1 MSKVFYIADLHFGHK
16 NIIRYDNRPFKTVEE
31 MDKALIERWNR
42 AVSKEDFVFI
52 LGDISWYDDEK
63 TADIFEQLNGTKVI
77 VRGNHDNIKPN
88 TRLARCFSGT
98 QSYYE
103 YYYNK
108 KNKVIMCHYP
118 IPCFKNHF
126 YGWFHLC
133 GHTHISFEH
142 NMMEN
147 DKFEI
152 KALYDRPCN
161 MYNVGCMHPWMNYT
175 PRTLSE
181 IISGYEQYLA
191 STKPE
196 EQVEAGGL
204 RPCPY
209 CGGSDIRYSI
219 KSTTLQFKKA
229 YHASMYCW
237 DCNSYGPRVLYKSD
251 EHRYDVEHN
260 ENLRKQAESLWN
272 RRG

>member
-1 MSKVFYIADLHFGHK
+1 MGKIFYISDLHISHK
-16 NIIRYDNRPFKTVEE
+16 NCISFDNRPFTSTKDMDEAIIKNWNNTVT
-31 MDKALIERWNR
+31 D
-42 AVSKEDFVFI
+42 EDTVYI
-52 LGDISWYDDEK
+52 LGDMFWCNTQKAIEILKSLK
-63 TADIFEQLNGTKVI
+63 GTKI
-77 VRGNHDNIKPN
+77 LIKGNHDDCRDAEFRSYFKYIKDMDEVYDN
-88 TRLARCFSGT
+88 GR
-98 QSYYE
+98 
-103 YYYNK
+103 
-108 KNKVIMCHYP
+108 KVILCHYP

-191 STKPE
+191 STKSE